1 MDEKAKEARRA
12 YSNAWRAANKDR
24 VREYNQRYWK
34 RKAEQMQ
41 KKSCNEN
48 SSSEK

>member
-24 VREYNQRYWK
+24 VREYNQRYWE
-34 RKAEQMQ
+34 RKAAQMQ
-41 KKSCNEN
+41 KKPDNDSD
-48 SSSEK
+48 SSGK